1 MNVQQ
6 KVIVVT
12 GAGSGMGRELTRL
25 LLAKGAEVAIADV
38 NLAGMEETAQMVGA
52 KEKDLSMTKLD
63 VSDRKQVEAFPQ

>member
-25 LLAKGAEVAIADV
+25 LLAKDAEVAMADV